1 MLADAA
7 AIGRTLGGEGAQSGG
22 NSEDTAKALAIACR
36 KRVGAD
42 YALSVAEC
50 PDYDPDDPDDEPPTT
65 WVACAGPDGVNSK
78 SLTLLGDVSFTRSR
92 STKTVL
98 DVLRLMLA
106 ADG

>member
-7 AIGRTLGGEGAQSGG
+7 AIGRTFGSEETGSAG
-22 NSEDTAKALAIACR
+22 NSEETAKALAIACR
-36 KRVGAD
+36 NQAGAD